1 VTVHG
6 FLARD
11 GSKLANM
18 RTAVMPDGR
27 EIFGGQVYYTNG
39 PKPPGR

>member
-1 VTVHG
+1 VQG
-6 FLARD
+6 YLARD

-18 RTAVMPDGR
+18 RTAILADGR
-27 EIFGGQVYYTNG
+27 EVFGGQVYYTPTA